1 MKKNEIYRIL
11 TVFAAILALTFALS
25 LTGCGGKDKG
35 KSDEIQEDA
44 TLPEDTGDNTL
55 LDTTTSMAEQGQP
68 KAEQPKEEPKTESK
82 PKPKPKPKPKE
93 PEIVKETILPAN
105 SILKVEMLN
114 KISTGE
120 NQVGDKFRASL
131 LGSGEEGVTLNLPS
145 GTILEG
151 VVADINDGKAE
162 GEKAFIK
169 LKFTSLMMPGEKPLP
184 MEGYILTDAGDG
196 YLRPGG
202 QGTSIAK
209 DAGVGAVAGAVL
221 GGILGK
227 KGEKNE
233 TAVKTGAAGAVVGGI
248 AGAILHKDQV
258 TLKEGAKFDIGV
270 PDAVIKETVKN

>member
-1 MKKNEIYRIL
+1 MKRTEILRIL
-11 TVFAAILALTFALS
+11 AIATAILSLTIALG
-25 LTGCGGKDKG
+25 LTGCGGKDEG

-44 TLPEDTGDNTL
+44 TLPEDTGDQTL
-55 LDTTTSMAEQGQP
+55 MDTTTTMAEQGQP
-68 KAEQPKEEPKTESK
+68 KAEQPKEEAKPE

-93 PEIVKETILPAN
+93 PEIVRETIVPAN
-105 SILKVEMLN
+105 SILKVEMLT

-120 NQVGDKFRASL
+120 NQIGDKFRANL
-131 LGSGEEGVTLNLPS
+131 LGSGEDGVTLDLPA
-145 GTILEG
+145 GTVLEG
-151 VVADINDGKAE
+151 VVDDINDGKAE

-184 MEGYILTDAGDG
+184 MEGYILNKEGDG

-227 KGEKNE
+227 KGDKNE
-233 TAVKTGAAGAVVGGI
+233 TAAKGAAAGAVVGGI
-248 AGAILHKDQV
+248 AGAVLHKDQV
-258 TLKEGAKFDIGV
+258 TLKDGAKFNIGV
-270 PDAVIKETVKN
+270 PGAVVKETVKN